1 MRSRKFLF
9 SRVQRFTHTRC
20 GWHFVLL
27 ALLPASAARTWSRR
41 ALSPLIPSAKVPEGA
56 TAATAVK
63 LHGYSAGHKSK
74 ASDPSSLQLQT
85 STDLWK
91 TAMFRARQIRM
102 KQCLKLLLM
111 CQAMQAFVMVTPMV
125 HVNTLPAALGEGR
138 RSVCKVNADVSLDIV
153 PLVASVF
160 SMYQRKICYNAH
172 NAPVALAAGLGIAT
186 STAAQL
192 AAWMVSACAN
202 QVPGTIVFLRVW
214 LVR

>member
-1 MRSRKFLF
+1 
-9 SRVQRFTHTRC
+9 
-20 GWHFVLL
+20 
-27 ALLPASAARTWSRR
+27 
-41 ALSPLIPSAKVPEGA
+41 
-56 TAATAVK
+56 
-63 LHGYSAGHKSK
+63 
-74 ASDPSSLQLQT
+74 
-85 STDLWK
+85 
-91 TAMFRARQIRM
+91 M

-202 QVPGTIVFLRVW
+202 QVPGTIVFLRV
-214 LVR
+214 

>member
-1 MRSRKFLF
+1 
-9 SRVQRFTHTRC
+9 
-20 GWHFVLL
+20 
-27 ALLPASAARTWSRR
+27 
-41 ALSPLIPSAKVPEGA
+41 
-56 TAATAVK
+56 
-63 LHGYSAGHKSK
+63 
-74 ASDPSSLQLQT
+74 
-85 STDLWK
+85 
-91 TAMFRARQIRM
+91 MFRARQIRM

-202 QVPGTIVFLRVW
+202 QVPGTIVFLRV
-214 LVR
+214 